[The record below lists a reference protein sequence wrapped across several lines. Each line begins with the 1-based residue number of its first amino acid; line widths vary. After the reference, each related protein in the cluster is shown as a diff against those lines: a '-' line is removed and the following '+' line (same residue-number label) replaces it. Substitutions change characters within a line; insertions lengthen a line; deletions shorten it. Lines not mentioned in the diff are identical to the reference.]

1 MNCFHNT
8 YTFLTS
14 IESKN
19 DMETNQKIETLF
31 RAALDATPE
40 EREKSS
46 DLFIGFDQTQ
56 NTWEVIVKHTG
67 NLNTLREKYPS
78 IVVTELLNNYG
89 ILKLPETLIDTIAS
103 EDTITYMEKPK
114 QLFFEVTEEKRAA
127 CVTTLQTRASDL
139 TGRGTLVGIIDSGI
153 DYTHPD
159 FRLSNGDTRI
169 TALWDQTVPSSS
181 VADALAPSTTLSAPE
196 GYSLGTLFS
205 QDIINAALDAPS
217 EQERFEICPSR
228 DPSGHGTH
236 VTGIAA
242 GNGRASEGAYRGVA
256 YEAELLIVKLGIPG
270 PNSFPSTSLL
280 MMGIDFCVRES
291 LRRNQPLA
299 LNLSFGNTYGSHSG
313 SSLLETYLDSVSE
326 LGRISIIVG
335 SGNEGAASGHIGGYL
350 TENQIEIIEFSI
362 SDFSTSLN
370 IQLWK
375 NYWDE
380 FAVTLTPPVGTGV
393 TLPSESGSWRYSFG
407 ETEVYSYN
415 GEPTPYTPFQEIYL
429 DFIPADTYL
438 TPGVWTLRLIP
449 QNLRSGLWDMWLPS
463 SSIRNEATAFLLPN
477 PYTTLTIPSTAA
489 RVITVGAY
497 DSSQNTIAAF
507 SGRGF
512 TWNNQ
517 LIKPDLVAPGVDIIS
532 CSPGGSYET
541 RTGTSMATPF
551 VTGTA
556 SLLMQWG
563 ILQENDLFL
572 YGEKMRAYLING
584 TRALPGFTTYP
595 NPQTGWG
602 ALCAFDSLFS
612 R

>member
-1 MNCFHNT
+1 M
-8 YTFLTS
+8 
-14 IESKN
+14 
-19 DMETNQKIETLF
+19 NQKIETLF

-40 EREKSS
+40 ERAKSS
-46 DLFIGFDQTQ
+46 DLFIGFDEAE
-56 NTWEVIVKHTG
+56 NAWEVIVKHTG
-67 NLNTLREKYPS
+67 TLTNLAEKYPS
-78 IVVTELLNNYG
+78 IIITELLNNYG
-89 ILKLPETLIDTIAS
+89 ILKLPESLIDEVAS
-103 EDTITYMEKPK
+103 EDIITYMEKPK
-114 QLFFEVTEEKRAA
+114 QLFFEVTEGKRAS
-127 CVTTLQTRASDL
+127 CITTLQTRAPEL
-139 TGRGTLVGIIDSGI
+139 TGRGTLVGVIDSGI
-153 DYTHPD
+153 DYAHPD
-159 FRLSNGDTRI
+159 FRLSNGSSRI
-169 TALWDQTVPSSS
+169 VALWDQTIPSNSIPN
-181 VADALAPSTTLSAPE
+181 ALDSENTLPAPN

-205 QDIINAALDAPS
+205 QEILNAALS
-217 EQERFEICPSR
+217 MNTVQEQYSVCPSR
-228 DPSGHGTH
+228 DLSGHGTH

-242 GNGRASEGAYRGVA
+242 GNGRASNGIYRGIA
-256 YEAELLIVKLGIPG
+256 YEAELLIVKLGVPG

-291 LRRNQPLA
+291 LNRGQPMA

-326 LGRISIIVG
+326 LGRISIVVG
-335 SGNEGAASGHIGGYL
+335 SGNEGVSGGHTGGYL
-350 TENQIEIIEFSI
+350 SATQPELIEFSI
-362 SDFSTSLN
+362 SDFTTSLN

-380 FAVTLTPPVGTGV
+380 FRITLTPPSGTSV
-393 TLPSESGSWRYSFG
+393 TLPTEPGSWRYSFG

-429 DFIPADTYL
+429 DFVPADTYL
-438 TPGVWTLRLIP
+438 TAGVWTLRLLP
-449 QNLRSGLWDMWLPS
+449 QKIRSGLWDMWMPAS
-463 SSIRNEATAFLLPN
+463 AIRNEATAFLLPN
-477 PYTTLTIPSTAA
+477 PDTTLTIPSTAA
-489 RVITVGAY
+489 RAITVGAY
-497 DSSQNTIAAF
+497 DSRQNSIGPF

-532 CSPGGSYET
+532 CAPGGGYES

-563 ILQENDLFL
+563 IIQENDLFL
-572 YGEKMRAYLING
+572 YGEKMRAYLISG
-584 TRALPGFTTYP
+584 TRPLPGFEQYP